1 VFLDTQKRPI
11 YFVGILQDITEQKH
25 AEEQQRFFLD
35 ELNHR
40 VKNTLAT
47 VQSIASQ
54 TLRTTESPAQFR
66 EAFEGRLLA
75 LSKTHNLLTRKSWR
89 EAELRDVA
97 EQELAPY
104 RKAGDQRVVLEGP
117 DVRLPAR
124 YAINLGLVLHEL
136 VTNAAK
142 YGALSTSAGHLEVAW
157 SVIESEDRLKQLRIR
172 WSESGGPPVAPPKR
186 QGFGSRLIR
195 RSIEGELGGNMVLNF
210 AESGVAYDI
219 SVPLTSPTSAAA

>member
-1 VFLDTQKRPI
+1 MDAQKRPV
-11 YFVGILQDITEQKH
+11 YFIGISQDITEQKQ

-40 VKNTLAT
+40 VKNTLTT

-54 TLRTTESPAQFR
+54 TLRTTDSPTQFR

-89 EAELRDVA
+89 EAELRDIA

-104 RKAGDQRVVLEGP
+104 RKPGDERVVLNGP
-117 DVRLPAR
+117 DVKLPAR

-142 YGALSTSAGHLEVAW
+142 YGALSNNAGHLDVTW
-157 SVIESEDRLKQLRIR
+157 SVDGSPDRPQQLRIH
-172 WSESGGPPVAPPKR
+172 WTETGGPPVAPPKR

-195 RSIEGELGGNMVLNF
+195 RSIEGELGGYMVLNF
-210 AESGVAYDI
+210 AEAGVSYDI
-219 SVPLTSPTSAAA
+219 SVPLTSSV